1 MLVIAVTF
9 VIHEA
14 HRESFR
20 KAVIENARI
29 SLAVEKDCLRF
40 DVCESSDRSVVF
52 LYEQYTDE
60 AAFDVHLA
68 SAHFTD
74 FNERSA
80 SWVKEKRVDRYS
92 LVA

>member
-1 MLVIAVTF
+1 M
-9 VIHEA
+9 
-14 HRESFR
+14 
-20 KAVIENARI
+20 
-29 SLAVEKDCLRF
+29 
-40 DVCESSDRSVVF
+40 VF